1 MKELITEAENVKND
15 GYTTQSWDTLQKAI
29 ESAKNLMQYTG
40 EDKGALD
47 LVKAYDKNNDNDN
60 PDDMLNYYGYA
71 QGDYQKDKTT
81 TLKTGFST
89 LLDKTMDTKLVI
101 GQKIFEYN
109 YNNLLKAKS
118 GLQKKAETNND
129 DKRMITRLTSRYRSC
144 H

>member
-89 LLDKTMDTKLVI
+89 LLDKTC
-101 GQKIFEYN
+101 
-109 YNNLLKAKS
+109 LLYTS
-118 GLQKKAETNND
+118 TNRWCLSYSNCQ
-129 DKRMITRLTSRYRSC
+129 R
-144 H
+144 